1 MFTKTKSSET
11 PDLFFIKHLIEI
23 LLDEQRHQRADLS
36 TIKRQL
42 HSILE
47 ISLKSQSLDF
57 YTKDKEHIPEDDDGL
72 SNTEGIE

>member
-23 LLDEQRHQRADLS
+23 LLDEQRHQRADLA

-42 HSILE
+42 HTLINSGNLQ
-47 ISLKSQSLDF
+47 KQVDDYF
-57 YTKDKEHIPEDDDGL
+57 TEDIEET
-72 SNTEGIE
+72 SPQTESVEQ

>member
-23 LLDEQRHQRADLS
+23 VLDEQRHQRADLA

-42 HSILE
+42 HAL
-47 ISLKSQSLDF
+47 ISSTDLQKQVDEFFEDSAQDG
-57 YTKDKEHIPEDDDGL
+57 KGPE
-72 SNTEGIE
+72 SN

>member
-23 LLDEQRHQRADLS
+23 LLDEQRHQRADLA

-42 HSILE
+42 HTL
-47 ISLKSQSLDF
+47 ISDVGVQKQVDQYFEETSPQ
-57 YTKDKEHIPEDDDGL
+57 
-72 SNTEGIE
+72 TERINNGDPDRN